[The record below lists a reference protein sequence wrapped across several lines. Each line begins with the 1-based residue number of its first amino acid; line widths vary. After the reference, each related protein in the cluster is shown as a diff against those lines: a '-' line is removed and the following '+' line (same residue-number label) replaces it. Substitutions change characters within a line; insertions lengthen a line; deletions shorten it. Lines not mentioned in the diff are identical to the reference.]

1 MIKEYKREREEER
14 KRKKKGVEEGLGGRR
29 EEEVLE

>member
-1 MIKEYKREREEER
+1 MIKEYKRERGGKEKEE
-14 KRKKKGVEEGLGGRR
+14 KGVEEGLGGRR

>member
-1 MIKEYKREREEER
+1 MIKEYKRERRKGKGR
-14 KRKKKGVEEGLGGRR
+14 KRNEEGLGGRR